1 MLLVDDEFGCVGRKI
16 RASLRR
22 SAPTKP
28 VRFVVNTHYHF
39 DHTDGNLAF
48 AAAGA
53 TVIAHDNLRTRLAS
67 GGTIGNGGSIAREV
81 KPADA
86 GALPTITY
94 ERELT
99 VHLNGEDGA
108 RAPLRQCAHR
118 RGLGRFLPGG
128 QGGAHG

>member
-1 MLLVDDEFGCVGRKI
+1 MTSSARLADKI
-16 RASLRR
+16 RASLKGLG
-22 SAPTKP
+22 AEKP

-81 KPADA
+81 NPQT
-86 GALPTITY
+86 LVHCPPS
-94 ERELT
+94 LT
-99 VHLNGEDGA
+99 SA
-108 RAPLRQCAHR
+108 SSPCT
-118 RGLGRFLPGG
+118 
-128 QGGAHG
+128 